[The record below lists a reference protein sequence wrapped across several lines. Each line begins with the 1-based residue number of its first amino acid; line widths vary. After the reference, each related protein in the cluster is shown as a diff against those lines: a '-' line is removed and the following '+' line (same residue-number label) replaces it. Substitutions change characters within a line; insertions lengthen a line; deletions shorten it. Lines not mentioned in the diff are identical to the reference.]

1 MDEHYERAALFQP
14 FDSLKGFRSQ
24 LKQQERVIVER
35 PQLFEEE
42 LQMLDQKLQRLRPGM
57 LVTVCYIENGDCLRL
72 QGMVAA
78 VHRDARQLQI
88 VKTRIPFDAIVDLSG
103 EALDEDPFA
112 IP

>member
-1 MDEHYERAALFQP
+1 
-14 FDSLKGFRSQ
+14 
-24 LKQQERVIVER
+24 
-35 PQLFEEE
+35 
-42 LQMLDQKLQRLRPGM
+42 M

-78 VHRDARQLQI
+78 VRRDARQLQI

-112 IP
+112 DPIKKIAAAGDPHPSSCCFLSSSSL

>member
-1 MDEHYERAALFQP
+1 MNEHYERAALFQP

-42 LQMLDQKLQRLRPGM
+42 LQMLDQKLQRLR
-57 LVTVCYIENGDCLRL
+57 

-78 VHRDARQLQI
+78 VRRDARQLQI